1 MRNYIYKVLIFT
13 LAIIIIFEFTLGKYI
28 NKFDQQLN
36 LFTSSEGRKEIISS
50 LKKEIQKANEKDNYL
65 DQEERILI
73 KIIQIITDVLFQTE
87 TTV

>member
-50 LKKEIQKANEKDNYL
+50 MKKEIQKANEKDNYL

-73 KIIQIITDVLFQTE
+73 KTFIKKIKKELE
-87 TTV
+87 LNN